1 MDDMN
6 VYRGFTFLEMLVVL
20 SIVSIML
27 LLSANAYSDW
37 LARTKTQELAFELQ
51 RSISLARSLALKHGG
66 GIRLCGSDDGA
77 TCTGSMQKGWIIFHD
92 LDDSGQVEAT
102 ENVAR
107 VYQASSGTLQISMV
121 NTTDSASI
129 NEVSFN
135 YKGYSKTS
143 IAVSV
148 QRGSVTESFTV
159 SRSGYV
165 A

>member
-1 MDDMN
+1 MDKKT
-6 VYRGFTFLEMLVVL
+6 VYRGFTLLEMLLVL
-20 SIVSIML
+20 SIVGIMML
-27 LLSANAYSDW
+27 ISVNAYSDW
-37 LARTKTQELAFELQ
+37 VARTKTQELAFELQ
-51 RSISLARSLALKHGG
+51 RSLSLARSLALKYGG

-92 LDDSGQVEAT
+92 VDDSGQVEAT

-107 VYQASSGTLQISMV
+107 VYRASSATFQISMV

-135 YKGYSKTS
+135 YKGYSDTS
-143 IAVSV
+143 IEVSV
-148 QRGSVTESFTV
+148 QRGLITQTFTV
-159 SRSGYV
+159 TRSGYV